1 MTISFE
7 IHSSNIYDEV
17 QADNDRLRDFFI
29 SEIERLYP
37 EVLYMI
43 PLGIEWHE
51 TRGGVYKVTAKYK
64 K

>member
-17 QADNDRLRDFFI
+17 QADNDRLRNFFI

-43 PLGIEWHE
+43 PLGIEWYE